1 MRRVRAAT
9 VTVLRGVLLGVVCG
23 ALLAPASAVAVS
35 PSGPAAAYRTAPDAK
50 PVHGAASSAEGP
62 RLRPGTYTDTVS
74 AGERKFYRVVLD
86 DVSNAYVSAVLAPPP
101 GSPVGATDGVRIALE
116 SADGEK
122 CSVSNDVTFGSSTAR
137 PVADYATRR
146 IGKGRECQA
155 AGDYVYSVEWIGSG
169 AGSGARDWPLELKY
183 MTEPGVGD
191 GAQTP
196 APSSWATR
204 PADPVTGAAK
214 GVDGG
219 SGFNDA
225 PAVGHG
231 VWKDRLSPGESRFY
245 KVPVE
250 WGQQVF
256 LDAEFA
262 GTATGRAASV
272 PDGLRLT
279 LFNTG
284 RGFVKNEATGYRGG
298 PSEVSLGTAPAA
310 FANRTSPRDDTGA
323 MRFSGWYYV
332 RVSLDQRVDT
342 ALSLTLRVGV
352 EGDRVEGPAY
362 TGDAV
367 AAGFGLS
374 DEDRAAAQ
382 AGRASSGSGTGNS
395 ALYKAVGYTGIG
407 LGTALVLILAVW
419 TLLARR
425 SRGRHVRQPLPWE
438 PRAH

>member
-1 MRRVRAAT
+1 ME
-9 VTVLRGVLLGVVCG
+9 
-23 ALLAPASAVAVS
+23 
-35 PSGPAAAYRTAPDAK
+35 GPA
-50 PVHGAASSAEGP
+50 
-62 RLRPGTYTDTVS
+62 
-74 AGERKFYRVVLD
+74 
-86 DVSNAYVSAVLAPPP
+86 
-101 GSPVGATDGVRIALE
+101 E
-116 SADGEK
+116 S
-122 CSVSNDVTFGSSTAR
+122 
-137 PVADYATRR
+137 
-146 IGKGRECQA
+146 
-155 AGDYVYSVEWIGSG
+155 
-169 AGSGARDWPLELKY
+169 
-183 MTEPGVGD
+183 
-191 GAQTP
+191 
-196 APSSWATR
+196 
-204 PADPVTGAAK
+204 
-214 GVDGG
+214 
-219 SGFNDA
+219 
-225 PAVGHG
+225 
-231 VWKDRLSPGESRFY
+231 GESRFY

-284 RGFVKNEATGYRGG
+284 RGFVKNAATGYRGG

-332 RVSLDQRVDT
+332 RVSLDQRIDT
-342 ALSLTLRVGV
+342 ALPLTLRVGV